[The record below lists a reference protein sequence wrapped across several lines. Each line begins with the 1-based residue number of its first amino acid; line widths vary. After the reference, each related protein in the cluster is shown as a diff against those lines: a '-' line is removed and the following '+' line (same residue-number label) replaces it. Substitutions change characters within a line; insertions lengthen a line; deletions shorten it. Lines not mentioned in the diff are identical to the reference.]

1 MRLDK
6 YLLLNNYF
14 NSRNKAHMAILNKA
28 IFVNDKLV
36 TKPSYDVLE
45 SDIITIKNENI
56 LPYVSRGGL
65 KLEGAINSFNLDF
78 NGKTVLDIGASTGG
92 FTDCALKHGAKL
104 VYAVDVGHDQL
115 ATELKNDKRVVSL
128 EDTNILSLP
137 TFPEKI
143 DIVLLDCSF
152 VSITNLLD
160 ASEVKEHKSIIV
172 GVTQSSVTHKTTYGG
187 RLTDGKIP
195 EPNGKLIRVHH
206 FNGNIVLVPKYV
218 FQRLGNLDYYFTHS
232 KGDFDYGLRANKEGI
247 EIYQVGSYLGECEVH
262 ETLDKWCNPDIP
274 FKQRWKM
281 LHRPNGMPPKETFYL
296 EKKHIGILPALFHYI
311 TIHIRCLFPKI
322 WISNYARK

>member
-78 NGKTVLDIGASTGG
+78 KDKTVLDIGASTGG

-115 ATELKNDKRVVSL
+115 ATELKNDKKVLSL

-160 ASEVKEHKSIIV
+160 ALVYYLNENNYLIVLIKPQFEVGHIYLKNGVVKDKKLIIKVLEKIEKALNSISLYINNITKSIIK
-172 GVTQSSVTHKTTYGG
+172 GST
-187 RLTDGKIP
+187 
-195 EPNGKLIRVHH
+195 
-206 FNGNIVLVPKYV
+206 GNQEYLAYV
-218 FQRLGNLDYYFTHS
+218 S
-232 KGDFDYGLRANKEGI
+232 K
-247 EIYQVGSYLGECEVH
+247 
-262 ETLDKWCNPDIP
+262 
-274 FKQRWKM
+274 
-281 LHRPNGMPPKETFYL
+281 KET
-296 EKKHIGILPALFHYI
+296 KKIDFSSII
-311 TIHIRCLFPKI
+311 
-322 WISNYARK
+322 